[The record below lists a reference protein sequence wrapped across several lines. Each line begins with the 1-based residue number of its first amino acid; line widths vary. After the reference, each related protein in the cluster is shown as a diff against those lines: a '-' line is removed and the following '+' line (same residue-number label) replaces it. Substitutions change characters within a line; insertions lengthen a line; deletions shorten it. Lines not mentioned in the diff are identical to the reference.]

1 MLRVSDQTPDGA
13 MEPQPETAFPATLS
27 RWVEE
32 IVLSTPGPARS
43 TLAEL
48 IVGAMLAQG
57 GQVTRAVLAL
67 TPRLGWQ
74 AYHWML
80 ARGRFRL
87 LGLVAALCGLVR
99 RETCGPRRFGI
110 IDDTLAPRCS
120 AKAPGAAVRFD
131 HARKPNRP
139 TFLLCQAFVSLCA
152 VVPCHDRPRAVPI
165 LTGLCR
171 GVGHVGKIALAKTLL
186 RAVGDRLGPLC
197 LLLDAWYMR
206 GSVIR
211 AALQR
216 GHTVVGQVR
225 RDTALFELPPP
236 RAPGRRGR
244 SRLYGAKLDAEAV
257 AQLPASQ
264 HRIGGY
270 AGRMA
275 RLRHCVCRPR
285 FLRGVIVQA
294 VWCELQKAGGGWAK
308 QRLLLSTDLTLSA
321 VEVVE
326 AYANRWTVEP
336 LFAALKLTDGMG
348 AMWQRSRA
356 VLLRWLHLVQI
367 GRALLVLLT
376 AKAEPETLALV
387 RPGGWRKAATL
398 TPGLVKDALARRFR
412 DFEAFRIVP
421 TTRGKSGQVRG
432 TGPPGRA
439 AAA

>member
-1 MLRVSDQTPDGA
+1 
-13 MEPQPETAFPATLS
+13 
-27 RWVEE
+27 
-32 IVLSTPGPARS
+32 
-43 TLAEL
+43 
-48 IVGAMLAQG
+48 
-57 GQVTRAVLAL
+57 
-67 TPRLGWQ
+67 
-74 AYHWML
+74 
-80 ARGRFRL
+80 L

-139 TFLLCQAFVSLCA
+139 TFLLCQAFVTLCA
-152 VVPCHDRPRAVPI
+152 VVPCRDRPRSVPI

-171 GVGHVGKIALAKTLL
+171 GVGHAGKIALAKTLL
-186 RAVGDRLGPLC
+186 RAVGDHLGPLC

-257 AQLPASQ
+257 TQLPVSQ

-270 AGRMA
+270 GGRMA

-285 FLRGVIVQA
+285 FLRGITVQA
-294 VWCELQKAGGGWAK
+294 VWCELQKASGGWAK

-321 VEVVE
+321 VKVVE

-336 LFAALKLTDGMG
+336 LFAALKLTDGVG
-348 AMWQRSRA
+348 AMWQRSRT

-376 AKAEPETLALV
+376 AKAEPATLALV

-412 DFEAFRIVP
+412 DFEAFRLVP
-421 TTRGKSGQVRG
+421 TPRGKSGPVGG